1 MGYADE
7 LPYELDQQYSTV
19 VSVLIAVGVEM
30 PPLLQHHTPLLR
42 DQAKMQE
49 YVENITADLERAQG
63 DISAVISQLE
73 SLQRSSSFEDD
84 TPGSKQMLLS
94 GTIR

>member
-1 MGYADE
+1 MLTSYYMSLHDI
-7 LPYELDQQYSTV
+7 T
-19 VSVLIAVGVEM
+19 AVGGSVALGMEL

-49 YVENITADLERAQG
+49 YVKNITMDLERAQG

-73 SLQRSSSFEDD
+73 SLHRSSSFEDD
-84 TPGSKQMLLS
+84 TAGGRQMLVS